1 MSVNLGKIISA
12 CAPQAYYVGG
22 SLRDGLLKRF
32 SGDIDLTLPRADV
45 KETSLKLAKI
55 LKADAFEMD
64 PNFCVWRVL
73 RKDGLQIDL
82 CALAGKN
89 IKEDLKRRDFT
100 VNAFALET
108 CRKPKIE
115 IKKINGRLAVKIK
128 GFSHKDIIDVAGGL
142 LDLKARLVKMTSKKV
157 FEDDPLRLLRAFR
170 TTRELNFTVDK
181 ATLREIKK
189 QSAQITKPAGERVQE
204 EFKRIFTCPA
214 SAQTLKV
221 MEEQKLL
228 SALMPQIEEQKT
240 CAVCYYGELGVW
252 AHTLLVLERMEY
264 LLNNLQKV
272 FPKYYKKL
280 LPFARDKALYK
291 MAALL
296 HDIAKPATA
305 KILRGRL
312 RFFYHEE
319 RGAQM
324 AKEILQRFKYSSA
337 EQKII
342 CKMIEFHL
350 RPSNLASNEIITDK
364 GVYKFFKE
372 LGEAALPM
380 LLLCWADYA
389 SYVTPRQLKSL
400 LKKSAKPIITIE
412 EGKKD
417 GNLGKTLRH
426 MQLINFLLGKY
437 FKQSATVIKPVR
449 LINGL
454 DVMKALKIKP
464 SPLVGKLLEEVT
476 LAQVEGKVKTKA
488 DALKYISARKSACVN
503 K

>member
-1 MSVNLGKIISA
+1 M
-12 CAPQAYYVGG
+12 
-22 SLRDGLLKRF
+22 
-32 SGDIDLTLPRADV
+32 
-45 KETSLKLAKI
+45 
-55 LKADAFEMD
+55 
-64 PNFCVWRVL
+64 
-73 RKDGLQIDL
+73 
-82 CALAGKN
+82 
-89 IKEDLKRRDFT
+89 
-100 VNAFALET
+100 
-108 CRKPKIE
+108 
-115 IKKINGRLAVKIK
+115 
-128 GFSHKDIIDVAGGL
+128 
-142 LDLKARLVKMTSKKV
+142 
-157 FEDDPLRLLRAFR
+157 
-170 TTRELNFTVDK
+170 
-181 ATLREIKK
+181 
-189 QSAQITKPAGERVQE
+189 QE

>member
-12 CAPQAYYVGG
+12 CAPRAYYVGG

-32 SGDIDLTLPRADV
+32 SGDIDLALPRADV
-45 KETSLKLAKI
+45 KEASLKLAKI

-64 PNFCVWRVL
+64 ENFCVWRVR

-82 CALAGKN
+82 CALTGEN

-100 VNAFALET
+100 INAFALET
-108 CRKPKIE
+108 GRNPKIE
-115 IKKINGRLAVKIK
+115 IKKINGAPAFKIK
-128 GFSHKDIIDVAGGL
+128 VFEKDIIDVCGGL
-142 LDLKARLVKMTSKKV
+142 GGLKTRVVKMTSKKV
-157 FEDDPLRLLRAFR
+157 FEEDPLRLLRAFR
-170 TTRELNFTVDK
+170 TASELNFTVDK
-181 ATLREIKK
+181 ATLAEIKK

-204 EFKRIFTCPA
+204 EFKRIFVCA
-214 SAQTLKV
+214 SSAQTFKV

-264 LLNNLQKV
+264 LLDNLQKV

-280 LPFARDKALYK
+280 LPLAQDKALYK

-305 KILRGRL
+305 KIMRGRL

-324 AKEILQRFKYSSA
+324 AKEILARFKYSSA
-337 EQKII
+337 EQKLI
-342 CKMIEFHL
+342 CRMIEFHL

-426 MQLINFLLGKY
+426 MQLINFLLQKY
-437 FKQSATVIKPVR
+437 FKQSSTVIKPER
-449 LINGL
+449 LINGN
-454 DVMKALKIKP
+454 DVMRALKIEP
-464 SPLVGKLLEEVT
+464 SPQVGKLLEEVT
-476 LAQVEGKVKTKA
+476 LAQVEGKIKTKA
-488 DALKYISARKSACVN
+488 AALRYILARKTGPS
-503 K
+503 KK